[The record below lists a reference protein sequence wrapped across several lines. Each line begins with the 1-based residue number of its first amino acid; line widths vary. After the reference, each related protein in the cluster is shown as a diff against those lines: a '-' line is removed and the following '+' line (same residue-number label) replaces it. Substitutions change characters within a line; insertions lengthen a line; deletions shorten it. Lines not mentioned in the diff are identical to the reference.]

1 MLNPEDFEIG
11 LEQQLRLRVIN
22 DEINQCSD
30 IDVLKDS
37 LKNCT
42 ELIMKYQQILNG
54 ILRDKIEQDLA
65 GFEEVAKKLG
75 GSNS

>member
-1 MLNPEDFEIG
+1 MLKPEDFEIG

-42 ELIMKYQQILNG
+42 ELIMKYQQILNS
-54 ILRDKIEQDLA
+54 ILKEKIEQDLA
-65 GFEEVAKKLG
+65 GFEDVVKKLG

>member
-1 MLNPEDFEIG
+1 MLNSKDFEIG

-30 IDVLKDS
+30 IDVLKES
-37 LKNCT
+37 LKSCT
-42 ELIMKYQQILNG
+42 ELVMKYQQILNS

-75 GSNS
+75 SSNS

>member
-1 MLNPEDFEIG
+1 MLNSKDFEIG

-30 IDVLKDS
+30 IDVLKES

-42 ELIMKYQQILNG
+42 ELVMKYQQILNS
-54 ILRDKIEQDLA
+54 ILKDKIEQDLA
-65 GFEEVAKKLG
+65 GFEEVTKKLG
-75 GSNS
+75 NSNS

>member
-1 MLNPEDFEIG
+1 MLKPEDFEIG

-42 ELIMKYQQILNG
+42 ELIMKYQQILNS
-54 ILRDKIEQDLA
+54 ILKEKIEQDLA
-65 GFEEVAKKLG
+65 GFEDVVKKTRG
-75 GSNS
+75 